1 MARSEVYVVDHDQTA
16 HSQWRREGR
25 SREEVHRL
33 LRTRLENQI
42 PAYLGEFILGVRFK
56 EFYYEEKTGPATGQK
71 FIGAP
76 GFVGDIGASYQK
88 AIADA
93 KSRGWSGKREKTES
107 DAFNLKLKPQLFNAS
122 VGTFYIWISPPGS
135 KEEGYGDYSFTHLGQ
150 VQKTSQGQRRY
161 VVTSLRNTLE
171 LDDHAA
177 ILNHFLPE
185 GEKLKD
191 PNDLDFLSNP
201 VVIKNEGNHTIR
213 DLLVAMDVILKR
225 ERNRTTHFAQA
236 YQEREDWERRLRE
249 ALSPM
254 IEDYC
259 LSVENG
265 PSSKD
270 KQKII
275 WAMENYTKEMITG
288 RRLPEAVR
296 EGPVLA
302 HELER
307 AVIYRRYGHE
317 PKALSGGSCPPNR
330 NNSLEGS
337 SPSSSAK
344 LPWQEHQLEN
354 SDSSH
359 CDQCSNPEPHF
370 HCPKDKGGCGG
381 TIESGKGATVCPRC
395 GLTKEKAGS
404 QCG

>member
-56 EFYYEEKTGPATGQK
+56 EFYYEEKTDPATGQK

-93 KSRGWSGKREKTES
+93 KSRGWSGDREKAES
-107 DAFNLKLKPQLFNAS
+107 CAFNEKLKPRLLNS
-122 VGTFYIWISPPGS
+122 PTGTFYLWISPPGS
-135 KEEGYGDYSFTHLGQ
+135 KSEGYGDYSFTHLGQ
-150 VQKTSQGQRRY
+150 IKQTEKGRKYT
-161 VVTSLRNTLE
+161 VTSLRNTLLLE
-171 LDDHAA
+171 DHAA

-185 GEKLKD
+185 GEKLKN
-191 PNDLDFLSNP
+191 PNDLDFLNNP
-201 VVIKNEGNHTIR
+201 VVIANEGNHTIH
-213 DLLVAMDVILKR
+213 DLLVAIDVILKK
-225 ERNRTTHFAQA
+225 ERNRTAHFAQA
-236 YQEREDWERRLRE
+236 YREREDWEKKL
-249 ALSPM
+249 LDSLGHM
-254 IEDYC
+254 IDDYC
-259 LSVENG
+259 ASVADG
-265 PSSKD
+265 VSKVD
-270 KQKII
+270 SQKIL

-296 EGPVLA
+296 EGPVLV

-337 SPSSSAK
+337 LLSSSAK

-370 HCPKDKGGCGG
+370 HCPEDKGGCGG
-381 TIESGKGATVCPRC
+381 TIESGKGNATCPHC